1 MENKK
6 SLLNATSVDIIPNL
20 SIRIPTVGEILEDED
35 KYYGIESS
43 LTATPFQY
51 MVQLDD
57 MGIDY
62 TTINEWQLFRILFI
76 NYSNREL
83 AYKLK
88 LKELER
94 EIKKHDIQSDSYIQ
108 CQKEIYLLNNCI
120 QESEYSFN
128 LVFKSL
134 HLTSEIQGQLVGFN
148 EYKCNDSEDIVLYN
162 PATHVEINQL
172 IYNDLAETIRKINL
186 FEKVKSKPGNES
198 ARKYLLEKERKK
210 QKRNAKKPKE
220 PYLEKLVI
228 ALVNTSEFPY
238 TYETCMD
245 LSIYKFNQS
254 FKQIQQKII
263 FDNTMIGVYAG
274 TVDTSKMTNKD
285 ALSWISSK

>member
-6 SLLNATSVDIIPNL
+6 SLLNATSVDITDKL
-20 SIRIPTVGEILEDED
+20 SLRIPTVGEILEDEQS
-35 KYYGIESS
+35 YYSIIYSI
-43 LTATPFQY
+43 TATPFQY

-62 TTINEWQLFRILFI
+62 TQITDWELFMMLFPM
-76 NYSNREL
+76 YAKTDLSL
-83 AYKLK
+83 LFGD
-88 LKELER
+88 L
-94 EIKKHDIQSDSYIQ
+94 DTSDFG
-108 CQKEIYLLNNCI
+108 IY
-120 QESEYSFN
+120 
-128 LVFKSL
+128 
-134 HLTSEIQGQLVGFN
+134 
-148 EYKCNDSEDIVLYN
+148 
-162 PATHVEINQL
+162 INQQDNSQVIYSPNNNIVIDEL
-172 IYNDLAETIRKINL
+172 IYNDLSDTIRKINL

-238 TYETCMD
+238 NYETCMD

-254 FKQIQQKII
+254 FKQIQQKIT

>member
-1 MENKK
+1 MGWNMENKK
-6 SLLNATSVDIIPNL
+6 SLLNATSVDIVPNL

-35 KYYGIESS
+35 KYYWIVSS

-62 TTINEWQLFRILFI
+62 TQITDYQLFMMLFPM
-76 NYSNREL
+76 Y
-83 AYKLK
+83 AK
-88 LKELER
+88 
-94 EIKKHDIQSDSYIQ
+94 SDLSLLFSDLDTSDFG
-108 CQKEIYLLNNCI
+108 IY
-120 QESEYSFN
+120 
-128 LVFKSL
+128 
-134 HLTSEIQGQLVGFN
+134 
-148 EYKCNDSEDIVLYN
+148 
-162 PATHVEINQL
+162 INQQDNSQVIYSPNNNIIIDEL
-172 IYNDLAETIRKINL
+172 IYNDLADTIRKINM

-238 TYETCMD
+238 NYETCMD

-254 FKQIQQKII
+254 FKQIQQKIT

>member
-1 MENKK
+1 MENRM
-6 SLLNATSVDIIPNL
+6 SLLNAKSIEITDKL
-20 SIRIPTVGEILEDED
+20 SLRIPTVGEILEDEEH
-35 KYYGIESS
+35 YYSLVSS

-62 TTINEWQLFRILFI
+62 TKITDYQLFMMLFPMYAKSDLSLLFGDLDTSDFGI
-76 NYSNREL
+76 YVNQQDNSQVIYSP
-83 AYKLK
+83 
-88 LKELER
+88 
-94 EIKKHDIQSDSYIQ
+94 
-108 CQKEIYLLNNCI
+108 NNNI
-120 QESEYSFN
+120 IIDE
-128 LVFKSL
+128 
-134 HLTSEIQGQLVGFN
+134 
-148 EYKCNDSEDIVLYN
+148 
-162 PATHVEINQL
+162 L
-172 IYNDLAETIRKINL
+172 IYNDLADTIRKINM

-238 TYETCMD
+238 NYETCMD

-254 FKQIQQKII
+254 FKQIQQKIT

>member
-6 SLLNATSVDIIPNL
+6 SLLNATSVDIVPNL

-35 KYYGIESS
+35 KYYEIVSS

-62 TTINEWQLFRILFI
+62 TQITDYQLFMMLFPMF
-76 NYSNREL
+76 
-83 AYKLK
+83 AK
-88 LKELER
+88 
-94 EIKKHDIQSDSYIQ
+94 SDLSLLFSDLDTSDFG
-108 CQKEIYLLNNCI
+108 IY
-120 QESEYSFN
+120 
-128 LVFKSL
+128 
-134 HLTSEIQGQLVGFN
+134 
-148 EYKCNDSEDIVLYN
+148 
-162 PATHVEINQL
+162 INQEDNSQVIYSPNNNIIIDEL
-172 IYNDLAETIRKINL
+172 IYNDLADTIRKINL

-238 TYETCMD
+238 NYETCMD

-254 FKQIQQKII
+254 FKQIQQKIT

>member
-1 MENKK
+1 MENNK
-6 SLLNATSVDIIPNL
+6 SLLSVTSVDIVPNL
-20 SIRIPTVGEILEDED
+20 SVRIPTVGEILEDED
-35 KYYGIESS
+35 RYYGIVSS

-62 TTINEWQLFRILFI
+62 TQITDYQLFMMLFPM
-76 NYSNREL
+76 Y
-83 AYKLK
+83 AK
-88 LKELER
+88 
-94 EIKKHDIQSDSYIQ
+94 SDLSLLFGDLDTSDFG
-108 CQKEIYLLNNCI
+108 IY
-120 QESEYSFN
+120 
-128 LVFKSL
+128 
-134 HLTSEIQGQLVGFN
+134 
-148 EYKCNDSEDIVLYN
+148 
-162 PATHVEINQL
+162 INQQDNSQVIYSPNNNIVIDEL
-172 IYNDLAETIRKINL
+172 VYNDLADTIRKINL

-238 TYETCMD
+238 NYETCMD

-254 FKQIQQKII
+254 FKQIQQKIT

>member
-6 SLLNATSVDIIPNL
+6 SLLNATSVDIVPNL

-35 KYYGIESS
+35 KYYEIVSS

-57 MGIDY
+57 IGIDY
-62 TTINEWQLFRILFI
+62 TQITDYQLFMMLFPM
-76 NYSNREL
+76 Y
-83 AYKLK
+83 AK
-88 LKELER
+88 
-94 EIKKHDIQSDSYIQ
+94 SDLSLLFSDLDTSDFG
-108 CQKEIYLLNNCI
+108 IY
-120 QESEYSFN
+120 
-128 LVFKSL
+128 
-134 HLTSEIQGQLVGFN
+134 
-148 EYKCNDSEDIVLYN
+148 
-162 PATHVEINQL
+162 INQEDNSQVIYSPNNNIIIDEL
-172 IYNDLAETIRKINL
+172 IYNDLADTIRKINL

-238 TYETCMD
+238 NYETCMD

-254 FKQIQQKII
+254 FKQIQQKIT